1 MIIVTGSVVGV
12 ESTIIKLKTESAAAR
27 ARVAKTVERLGFDM
41 QRVVK
46 QLYLSGAALGVR
58 TGNLRRSVNAVLQDD
73 LNTITSSVGTNVEYG
88 RFWELGFSGTEQ
100 VKQSIRT
107 SKLGKE
113 FTVKAHERILD
124 VKARPVLQ
132 PALDDMKPAIVRD
145 LATAARNL

>member
-1 MIIVTGSVVGV
+1 MNVV
-12 ESTIIKLKTESAAAR
+12 
-27 ARVAKTVERLGFDM
+27 F
-41 QRVVK
+41 
-46 QLYLSGAALGVR
+46 
-58 TGNLRRSVNAVLQDD
+58 QDD

-124 VKARPVLQ
+124 VKARPFLQ

-145 LATAARNL
+145 LATAARGH